1 MAEPGEFTKRALLN
15 GRIDLT
21 QAEAVIEL
29 IKARTNTSLEIANQQ
44 LRGWL
49 HREARN
55 LKERLVEHL
64 SLIEAHIDFPEE
76 EIEPVSSRKM
86 NQDLDEMV
94 RKLDEW
100 VASYE
105 EGKIF
110 REGISC
116 TIAGKTNVGKSSL
129 LNVLLKE
136 ERAIVTP
143 IPGTTRDIIE
153 EVVNIQGIPLRLTD
167 TAGLRKAL
175 DTIEE
180 EGVRRARQRVADSD
194 FILLMLDGSRPLD
207 ADDLEIFEGVQGKK
221 KVVIINKIDLPQ
233 KILTEEVRRR
243 FQKDPVLPISAL
255 KNEGIDKLKEAIYHS
270 LIHRDIRMS
279 PEYLIVANVR
289 HKSILARAKDNL
301 TNAARGLEEGI
312 SFEFIA
318 FDVRSALEALG
329 DLVGETTSEEVLN
342 RIFEQFCIGK

>member
-1 MAEPGEFTKRALLN
+1 
-15 GRIDLT
+15 
-21 QAEAVIEL
+21 
-29 IKARTNTSLEIANQQ
+29 
-44 LRGWL
+44 
-49 HREARN
+49 
-55 LKERLVEHL
+55 
-64 SLIEAHIDFPEE
+64 
-76 EIEPVSSRKM
+76 
-86 NQDLDEMV
+86 
-94 RKLDEW
+94 
-100 VASYE
+100 
-105 EGKIF
+105 
-110 REGISC
+110 
-116 TIAGKTNVGKSSL
+116 
-129 LNVLLKE
+129 
-136 ERAIVTP
+136 
-143 IPGTTRDIIE
+143 
-153 EVVNIQGIPLRLTD
+153 LRLTD